1 MQTGDGLL
9 GRITP
14 LRLLSPAVAYG
25 LADAARRFGNG
36 TLEVTAKGAIQVRG
50 LQAETVPDFAAVL
63 TDLGLGDQSAP
74 LVTLDPFG
82 VLWPDAAF
90 DTAALAE
97 ALKLRWAHQASG
109 LLAPK
114 FSVSMDGS
122 GAGWMQGMHGDLH
135 IEADIEGRIW
145 IALAKDRW
153 LGWGSPGLILDT
165 LIALMQ
171 AVAAWGPEGRGAD
184 LMGTPDFGLIGS
196 GDPVL
201 PKQPECF
208 GQHTL
213 KDGLTAVGFAPAF
226 GAFDADKLA
235 RLADMPGLV
244 GLRPGPGRML
254 YAVCQSTPS
263 SSSDLI
269 RVSFHTQRSATD
281 PRVKP
286 EDDGFSIENVVK
298 APDFITSADDPR
310 RSLVA
315 CSGAPVCASAHKPTR
330 AQADDLLAA
339 AGPLLD
345 GSLTLHISGCAKGC
359 AHPTAADLTLVG
371 QPNDWGVIVGG
382 KASGAPDAALPSD
395 GIANGLSILSAQRLG
410 SETAGQMMA
419 RLGAPGVA
427 AALSAQ
433 SYVYEKDGAAIYRQ
447 SFAIIRAEADLSRFS
462 EAEADVAVRMIHG
475 CGLVEA
481 AQHIAF
487 SPDLVTAAVTALQA
501 GAPILCDANMVAHG
515 VTRARLP
522 ADNEVICTLRDPQT
536 PGIATRIGNTRS
548 AAALDLWADR
558 LAGSVVA
565 IGNAPTALFYLLELL
580 AAGAPRPAA
589 IIGCPVGFVGA
600 AESKAALEVFTPSV
614 PWLTVRGR
622 MGGSAMTASAINA
635 LAGITL

>member
-1 MQTGDGLL
+1 MKRGACPTVSQPMVTGDGLL

-14 LRLLSPAVAYG
+14 LGLLSPAAAQG
-25 LADAARRFGNG
+25 LAEAARRYGNG
-36 TLEVTAKGAIQVRG
+36 ALEITAKGAIQVRG

-63 TDLGLGDQSAP
+63 TDLGLGDQSSP

-82 VLWPDAAF
+82 ALWPEPAFDAA
-90 DTAALAE
+90 AMAE

-109 LLAPK
+109 VLAPK

-122 GAGWMQGMHGDLH
+122 GTGWMQGAHGDLH

-145 IALAKDRW
+145 IALAKHRW
-153 LGWGSPGLILDT
+153 LGWGSPSLILDT

-171 AVAAWGPEGRGAD
+171 AVAAWGPQGRGAD

-196 GDPVL
+196 GNPIL
-201 PKQPECF
+201 PRPPECF
-208 GQHTL
+208 GRHTL

-226 GAFDADKLA
+226 GAFDADRLE
-235 RLADMPGLV
+235 RLAQLPGLV

-254 YAVCQSTPS
+254 YAVGGET
-263 SSSDLI
+263 SDL
-269 RVSFHTQRSATD
+269 TETL
-281 PRVKP
+281 
-286 EDDGFSIENVVK
+286 G
-298 APDFITSADDPR
+298 FITSADDPR
-310 RSLVA
+310 RSLVT
-315 CSGAPVCASAHKPTR
+315 CSGAPVCASAHQPTR
-330 AQADDLLAA
+330 AQADDLIAA

-345 GSLTLHISGCAKGC
+345 GSLKLHVSGCVKGC
-359 AHPTAADLTLVG
+359 AHPGAADLTLVA
-371 QPNDWGVIVGG
+371 QPDGWGVIVGG
-382 KASGAPDAALPSD
+382 KASAAPDAALSSD
-395 GIANGLSILSAQRLG
+395 GIANGLSILSAQRLT
-410 SETAGQMMA
+410 SESAGEMMA

-427 AALSAQ
+427 AALSAP
-433 SYVYEKDGAAIYRQ
+433 SYNYEKDGAAIYRQ
-447 SFAIIRAEADLSRFS
+447 SFAIIRAEADLRRFS
-462 EAEADVAVRMIHG
+462 DAEAEVAVRMIHG

-481 AQHIAF
+481 AGHIAF
-487 SPDLVTAAVTALQA
+487 SPDLVTAAVSALQA
-501 GAPILCDANMVAHG
+501 GAPILCDANMVAQG

-536 PGIATRIGNTRS
+536 PEIAAKIGNTRS
-548 AAALDLWADR
+548 AAALDLWGDR
-558 LAGSVVA
+558 LGGSVVA

-600 AESKAALEVFTPSV
+600 AESKEALEAFAPAV